1 MNLPIIMCS
10 IVGAIILKNGI
21 EFSIHKP
28 EQNIVT
34 FEECQH
40 FLQLYCIDGRSQ
52 IASKRYSNIIVTLA
66 QTLDK
71 RLPLTLVER

>member
-10 IVGAIILKNGI
+10 IVGAAISINGV
-21 EFSIHKP
+21 EFSIHKS

-40 FLQLYCIDGRSQ
+40 FLQLYCINGRC
-52 IASKRYSNIIVTLA
+52 ASPS
-66 QTLDK
+66 LDA
-71 RLPLTLVER
+71 PQ

>member
-40 FLQLYCIDGRSQ
+40 FLRLYCIVVAVAD
-52 IASKRYSNIIVTLA
+52 AV
-66 QTLDK
+66 
-71 RLPLTLVER
+71 VFVVV

>member
-10 IVGAIILKNGI
+10 MVGAIILKNGI

-40 FLQLYCIDGRSQ
+40 FLQLYCIDGRC
-52 IASKRYSNIIVTLA
+52 ASPS
-66 QTLDK
+66 LDAP
-71 RLPLTLVER
+71 R

>member
-21 EFSIHKP
+21 EFSIHTP

-34 FEECQH
+34 FEERQH
-40 FLQLYCIDGRSQ
+40 FLQFYCIDGRC
-52 IASKRYSNIIVTLA
+52 ASPS
-66 QTLDK
+66 LDAP
-71 RLPLTLVER
+71 R